1 MLASAITKRQV
12 KQLKV
17 DTSFMK
23 AQYFNFYLTHW
34 VLALKGRYILT
45 HATGL
50 GSKNNT
56 RKMSP
61 ERAA

>member
-45 HATGL
+45 QVTGL
-50 GSKNNT
+50 G
-56 RKMSP
+56 
-61 ERAA
+61 